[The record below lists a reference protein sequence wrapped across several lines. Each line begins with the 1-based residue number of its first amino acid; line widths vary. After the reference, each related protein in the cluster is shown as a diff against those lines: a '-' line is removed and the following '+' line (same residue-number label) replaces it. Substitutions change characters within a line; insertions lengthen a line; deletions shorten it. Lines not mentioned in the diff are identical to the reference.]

1 MAKKNKKVMTYRLVH
16 KDTGEHYTVKLSRD
30 AYEKLSEKPIKK
42 YSRKL
47 RKHVEFVVTKF
58 KK

>member
-1 MAKKNKKVMTYRLVH
+1 MTYRLVH